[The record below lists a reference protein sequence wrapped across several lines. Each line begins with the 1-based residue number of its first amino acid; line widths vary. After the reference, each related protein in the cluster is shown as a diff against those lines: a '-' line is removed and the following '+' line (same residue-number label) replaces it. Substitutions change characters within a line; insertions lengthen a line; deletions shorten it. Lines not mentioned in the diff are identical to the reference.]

1 MGQVGSQSIC
11 GNCGTVNAAGE
22 QFCVNCGY
30 SLAGGPTGPSF
41 SGPTIVSSTAPSAIS
56 SGTPTLI
63 GPNAPTIGGSGIR
76 RTTGALIAGN
86 LLESRYRVVRLVG
99 KGGFGAV
106 YEARDERFQAKRIV
120 AIKEMSD
127 GHLTPAERAQAIAD
141 FRQEADLLV
150 QLKHPNL
157 PDVSDFFEEGGKA
170 YLVMEYI
177 EGKTLEKEQ
186 EDAGGP
192 LDENRVMG
200 WALQLCDVLG
210 YLHTQPQPIVF
221 RDMKP
226 SNVMITKSGQIKLID
241 FGIARIFKST
251 AAKDTTS
258 LGSRGYAPLE
268 QYGRGQSDA
277 RSDIYA
283 LGATLFDLLTKEV
296 PADAPT
302 RRINPQLFQTPRQL
316 NPHIS
321 QAAENIVLKAMEQEP
336 RDRFQSTAEM
346 AQAIIAT
353 GLASNVGAYFGNTS
367 SHLNTQATSAPTLAQ
382 TIPTSPP
389 AAPGA
394 PGSAG
399 SPFMSAPPTTYPAG
413 QSPLNVGA
421 GLAPAQLTPAQQPP
435 PSGPRISRRALL
447 GLGAAGAVAVATGV
461 YFFSRSGGTSNSPA
475 NTITLNFTYST
486 EKSTWMQA
494 VADTFHSKGISYN
507 NKSIQVVLDER
518 GSVDGQARILSGEIN
533 PAAWSPASF
542 LELNQLSA
550 NWQQQHNGADIIINN
565 GDLLPK
571 SLVFSPLVF
580 AIWADRA
587 RVLLDKYGKID
598 WPAVH
603 SAVTLKNGWSDIG
616 GNPAW
621 QLVKFGQTRPDQSN
635 SGLLTITLLAYAANN
650 EQRNLTVD
658 QLNTAQFKQYF
669 KDIED
674 AVNAFGRSSGTF
686 LQNVVIQQGPAQ
698 YDIVTTY
705 ENLVLT
711 LENQAISRQH
721 QQLQLFYPGVNI
733 LSDHPFAILQ
743 AKGVTN
749 EQRMAARVFREFLLA
764 TEQQKVALSSGF
776 RPTNPNVQVT
786 DNVPGNVFRGQPAG
800 ITISPQ
806 LQSLAQAPSGVAINK
821 LLQVWT
827 DQYGTS
833 ATTPGG

>member
-11 GNCGTVNAAGE
+11 GNCGTANAAGE
-22 QFCVNCGY
+22 QFCGNCGY
-30 SLAGGPTGPSF
+30 SLAGGPTGPNF
-41 SGPTIVSSTAPSAIS
+41 SGPTIVSSTAPAAIS
-56 SGTPTLI
+56 SGAPTLI
-63 GPNAPTIGGSGIR
+63 GSNAPTIGGSGSGMR

-170 YLVMEYI
+170 YLVMEFI

-186 EDAGGP
+186 DEAGGP

-226 SNVMITKSGQIKLID
+226 SNVMITRSGQIKLID

-283 LGATLFDLLTKEV
+283 LGATLFDLLTREV

-316 NPHIS
+316 NPRIS

-346 AQAIIAT
+346 AQAIIAS
-353 GLASNVGAYFGNTS
+353 GLASSMGAYFSNTS
-367 SHLNTQATSAPTLAQ
+367 PQMNTQATS
-382 TIPTSPP
+382 

-399 SPFMSAPPTTYPAG
+399 SPFMPAPPATYPA
-413 QSPLNVGA
+413 SPPPLNVGA
-421 GLAPAQLTPAQQPP
+421 GLAPAQQPP

-461 YFFSRSGGTSNSPA
+461 YFFSRSGGTSPA

-486 EKSTWMQA
+486 EQSTWMQA
-494 VADTFHSKGISYN
+494 VADTFHSKGMSYN

-550 NWQQQHNGADIIINN
+550 NWQQQHNGADI
-565 GDLLPK
+565 
-571 SLVFSPLVF
+571 
-580 AIWADRA
+580 A
-587 RVLLDKYGKID
+587 
-598 WPAVH
+598 
-603 SAVTLKNGWSDIG
+603 

-635 SGLLTITLLAYAANN
+635 SGLLTITLLAYAADN
-650 EQRNLTVD
+650 EQRDLTVD

-669 KDIED
+669 KDIEN

-711 LENQAISRQH
+711 LESQAISRQH
-721 QQLQLFYPGVNI
+721 QQLQLFYPSVNI

-821 LLQVWT
+821 LLQAWT

>member
-11 GNCGTVNAAGE
+11 GNCGTANAAGE
-22 QFCVNCGY
+22 QFCGNCGY
-30 SLAGGPTGPSF
+30 SLAGGPTGPNF
-41 SGPTIVSSTAPSAIS
+41 SGPTIVSSTAPTAIS
-56 SGTPTLI
+56 SGAATLI
-63 GPNAPTIGGSGIR
+63 GSNAPTIGGSGSGMR

-296 PADAPT
+296 PADAPM

-316 NPHIS
+316 NPRIS

-353 GLASNVGAYFGNTS
+353 GLASNMGAYFGNTS
-367 SHLNTQATSAPTLAQ
+367 PHLNTQATSAPTLAQ

-389 AAPGA
+389 AAPVA

-399 SPFMSAPPTTYPAG
+399 SPFMSASPTTYPA
-413 QSPLNVGA
+413 SPPPLNVGA
-421 GLAPAQLTPAQQPP
+421 GLAPAQQPP

-461 YFFSRSGGTSNSPA
+461 YFFSRSGGTSSSPA
-475 NTITLNFTYST
+475 NTIMLNFTYST
-486 EKSTWMQA
+486 EKSAWMQA
-494 VADTFHSKGISYN
+494 VTDTFHSKGMSYN

-518 GSVDGQARILSGEIN
+518 GSVDGSARILSGEIN

-580 AIWADRA
+580 AVWADRA
-587 RVLLDKYGKID
+587 RVLLNKYGKID
-598 WPAVH
+598 WPAIH
-603 SAVTLKNGWSDIG
+603 SAVTLKNGWSDIA

-635 SGLLTITLLAYAANN
+635 SGLLTIALLAYAANN
-650 EQRNLTVD
+650 EQRDLTVD

-674 AVNAFGRSSGTF
+674 AVNAFGHSSGTF

-721 QQLQLFYPGVNI
+721 QQLQLFYPSVNI

-800 ITISPQ
+800 ITINPQ

>member
-11 GNCGTVNAAGE
+11 GNCGTANAAGE

-30 SLAGGPTGPSF
+30 SLAGGPTGPNF
-41 SGPTIVSSTAPSAIS
+41 SGPTIASSTAPAAIS
-56 SGTPTLI
+56 SSASTLI
-63 GPNAPTIGGSGIR
+63 GSNAPTITGSGMR

-86 LLESRYRVVRLVG
+86 LLESRYRVVSLVG

-170 YLVMEYI
+170 YLVMEFI

-186 EDAGGP
+186 EDAAGP

-210 YLHTQPQPIVF
+210 YLHTQPQPIIF

-241 FGIARIFKST
+241 FGIARIFKSA

-283 LGATLFDLLTKEV
+283 LGATLYDLLTKEV

-302 RRINPQLFQTPRQL
+302 RRINPLLFQTPRQL
-316 NPHIS
+316 NPRIS
-321 QAAENIVLKAMEQEP
+321 QAVENIVLKAMEQEP
-336 RDRFQSTAEM
+336 KDRFQSTAEM
-346 AQAIIAT
+346 AQAIMAS
-353 GLASNVGAYFGNTS
+353 GLTSSMGVYFGT
-367 SHLNTQATSAPTLAQ
+367 TQAASAPTLAQ
-382 TIPTSPP
+382 TLPTSPS
-389 AAPGA
+389 AASGT

-399 SPFMSAPPTTYPAG
+399 SPFMSVPPATYPVSAP
-413 QSPLNVGA
+413 PLNVGA
-421 GLAPAQLTPAQQPP
+421 GLAPAQPAPAQQPP

-447 GLGAAGAVAVATGV
+447 GLGAAGAVVVATGV
-461 YFFSRSGGTSNSPA
+461 YFFSRSGGASNNLGS
-475 NTITLNFTYST
+475 TITLNFTYST
-486 EKSTWMQA
+486 EKSAWMQA
-494 VADTFHSKGISYN
+494 VTDAFHSKGMSYN
-507 NKSIQVVLDER
+507 HKTIQVVLDER

-533 PAAWSPASF
+533 PVAWSPASF

-550 NWQQQHNGADIIINN
+550 DWQQHNNGADIIINN

-580 AIWADRA
+580 AVWKDRA
-587 RVLLDKYGKID
+587 QVLLNKYGKID

-635 SGLLTITLLAYAANN
+635 SGLLTIALLAYAANN
-650 EQRNLTVD
+650 EQRDLTVD
-658 QLNTAQFKQYF
+658 QLNTTQFKQYF

-686 LQNVVIQQGPAQ
+686 LQNVVIEQGPAQ

-711 LENQAISRQH
+711 LENQAINRQH
-721 QQLQLFYPGVNI
+721 QQLQLFYPNVNI

-743 AKGVTN
+743 ARGVTN

-806 LQSLAQAPSGVAINK
+806 LQSLAQVPSGVVLNK
-821 LLQVWT
+821 LLQAWT

>member
-1 MGQVGSQSIC
+1 M
-11 GNCGTVNAAGE
+11 
-22 QFCVNCGY
+22 
-30 SLAGGPTGPSF
+30 
-41 SGPTIVSSTAPSAIS
+41 
-56 SGTPTLI
+56 
-63 GPNAPTIGGSGIR
+63 R

-170 YLVMEYI
+170 YLVMEFI

-186 EDAGGP
+186 EEAGGP

-226 SNVMITKSGQIKLID
+226 SNVMITRSGQIKLID

-283 LGATLFDLLTKEV
+283 LGATLFDLLTREV

-316 NPHIS
+316 NPRIS

-346 AQAIIAT
+346 AQAIIAS
-353 GLASNVGAYFGNTS
+353 GLASSMGAYFSNTS
-367 SHLNTQATSAPTLAQ
+367 PQMNTQATSA
-382 TIPTSPP
+382 
-389 AAPGA
+389 APGT

-399 SPFMSAPPTTYPAG
+399 SPFMPAPPATYPT
-413 QSPLNVGA
+413 SHPSLNVGA
-421 GLAPAQLTPAQQPP
+421 GLAPAQQPP

-461 YFFSRSGGTSNSPA
+461 YFFSRSGGTSPA

-494 VADTFHSKGISYN
+494 VADTFHSKGMSYN

-580 AIWADRA
+580 AVWADRA
-587 RVLLDKYGKID
+587 RVLLNKYGKID

-603 SAVTLKNGWSDIG
+603 SAVTLKNGWSDIA

-635 SGLLTITLLAYAANN
+635 SGLLTITLLAYAADN
-650 EQRNLTVD
+650 EQRDLTVD

-669 KDIED
+669 KDIEN

-711 LENQAISRQH
+711 LESQAISRQH
-721 QQLQLFYPGVNI
+721 QQLQLFYPSVNI

-806 LQSLAQAPSGVAINK
+806 LQSLAQAPSGVVINK
-821 LLQVWT
+821 LLQAWT

>member
-1 MGQVGSQSIC
+1 M
-11 GNCGTVNAAGE
+11 
-22 QFCVNCGY
+22 
-30 SLAGGPTGPSF
+30 
-41 SGPTIVSSTAPSAIS
+41 
-56 SGTPTLI
+56 
-63 GPNAPTIGGSGIR
+63 R

-170 YLVMEYI
+170 YLVMEFI

-186 EDAGGP
+186 EEAGGP

-226 SNVMITKSGQIKLID
+226 SNVMITRSGQIKLID

-283 LGATLFDLLTKEV
+283 LGATLFDLLTREV

-316 NPHIS
+316 NPRIS

-346 AQAIIAT
+346 AQAIIAS
-353 GLASNVGAYFGNTS
+353 GLASSMGAYFSNTS
-367 SHLNTQATSAPTLAQ
+367 PQMNTQATSA
-382 TIPTSPP
+382 
-389 AAPGA
+389 APGT

-399 SPFMSAPPTTYPAG
+399 SPFMPAPPATYPT
-413 QSPLNVGA
+413 SHPSLNVGA
-421 GLAPAQLTPAQQPP
+421 GLAPAQQPP

-461 YFFSRSGGTSNSPA
+461 YFFSRSGGTSPA

-494 VADTFHSKGISYN
+494 VADTFHSKGMSYN

-580 AIWADRA
+580 AVWADRA
-587 RVLLDKYGKID
+587 RVLLNKYGKID

-603 SAVTLKNGWSDIG
+603 SAVTLKNGWSDIA

-621 QLVKFGQTRPDQSN
+621 QLVKSGQTRPDQSN
-635 SGLLTITLLAYAANN
+635 SGLLTITLLAYAADN
-650 EQRNLTVD
+650 EQRDLTVD

-669 KDIED
+669 KDIEN

-711 LENQAISRQH
+711 LESQAISRQH
-721 QQLQLFYPGVNI
+721 QQLQLFYPSVNI

-806 LQSLAQAPSGVAINK
+806 LQSLAQAPSGVVINK
-821 LLQVWT
+821 LLQAWT

>member
-1 MGQVGSQSIC
+1 MGQVGSQRIC
-11 GNCGTVNAAGE
+11 GNCGTANAAGE

-30 SLAGGPTGPSF
+30 SLAGGPTGLNVI
-41 SGPTIVSSTAPSAIS
+41 GPTMVSSTPPAASSSSAS
-56 SGTPTLI
+56 TLI
-63 GPNAPTIGGSGIR
+63 GSNIPTVAGSGPGMR

-170 YLVMEYI
+170 YLVMEFI

-186 EDAGGP
+186 EDAAGP
-192 LDENRVMG
+192 LDEKRVMG

-210 YLHTQPQPIVF
+210 YLHTQPQPIIF

-226 SNVMITKSGQIKLID
+226 SNVMITGSGQIKLID

-316 NPHIS
+316 NPRIS

-336 RDRFQSTAEM
+336 KDRFQSTAEM
-346 AQAIIAT
+346 AQAIM
-353 GLASNVGAYFGNTS
+353 ASGVTTSTMGAYFGT
-367 SHLNTQATSAPTLAQ
+367 TQAPSASTLVQAG
-382 TIPTSPP
+382 PTSPF

-394 PGSAG
+394 TGSPG
-399 SPFMSAPPTTYPAG
+399 SPFMSAPPATYP
-413 QSPLNVGA
+413 VGPTQA
-421 GLAPAQLTPAQQPP
+421 PQQQQLASPP
-435 PSGPRISRRALL
+435 PPGPRISRRTLL
-447 GLGAAGAVAVATGV
+447 GLGAAGAVAIATGV
-461 YFFSRSGGTSNSPA
+461 YFFSRSSGSGNSPA
-475 NTITLNFTYST
+475 NTITVNFTYST
-486 EKSTWMQA
+486 EKSTWMRA
-494 VADTFHSKGISYN
+494 VADAFHSKGMVYN

-518 GSVDGQARILSGEIN
+518 GSVDASARILSGEIT
-533 PAAWSPASF
+533 PVAWSPASF
-542 LELNQLSA
+542 LELNQLNT

-580 AIWADRA
+580 GVWADRA
-587 RVLLDKYGKID
+587 QVLLKKYGKID

-603 SAVTLKNGWSDIG
+603 SAVTLKNGWPDIN

-650 EQRNLTVD
+650 EQRDLTVD
-658 QLNTAQFKQYF
+658 QLNTTQFKQYF

-686 LQNVVIQQGPAQ
+686 IQNVVIEQGPAQ

-705 ENLVLT
+705 ENLILT

-721 QQLQLFYPGVNI
+721 QQLQLFYPSVNI

-764 TEQQKVALSSGF
+764 AEQQKVALSSGF

-786 DNVPGNVFRGQPAG
+786 DNVPGNVFRSQPAG

-806 LQSLAQAPSGVAINK
+806 LQSLAQVPSGVVLNK
-821 LLQVWT
+821 LLQAWT

>member
-11 GNCGTVNAAGE
+11 GNCGTANAAGE
-22 QFCVNCGY
+22 QFCGNCGY
-30 SLAGGPTGPSF
+30 SLAGGPTGPNF
-41 SGPTIVSSTAPSAIS
+41 SGPTIVSSTAPAAIS
-56 SGTPTLI
+56 SGAPTLI
-63 GPNAPTIGGSGIR
+63 GSNAPTIGGSGSGMR

-170 YLVMEYI
+170 YLVMEFI

-186 EDAGGP
+186 EEAGGP

-226 SNVMITKSGQIKLID
+226 SNVMITRSGQIKLID

-283 LGATLFDLLTKEV
+283 LGATLFDLLTREV

-316 NPHIS
+316 NPRIS

-346 AQAIIAT
+346 AQAIIAS
-353 GLASNVGAYFGNTS
+353 GLASSMGAYFSNTS
-367 SHLNTQATSAPTLAQ
+367 PQMNTQATSA
-382 TIPTSPP
+382 
-389 AAPGA
+389 APGT

-399 SPFMSAPPTTYPAG
+399 SPFMPAPPATYPT
-413 QSPLNVGA
+413 SHPSLNVGA
-421 GLAPAQLTPAQQPP
+421 GLAPAQQPP

-461 YFFSRSGGTSNSPA
+461 YFFSRSGGTSPA

-494 VADTFHSKGISYN
+494 VADTFHSKGMSYN

-580 AIWADRA
+580 AVWADRA
-587 RVLLDKYGKID
+587 RVLLNKYGKID

-603 SAVTLKNGWSDIG
+603 SAVTLKNGWSDIA

-621 QLVKFGQTRPDQSN
+621 QLVKSGQTRPDQSN
-635 SGLLTITLLAYAANN
+635 SGLLTITLLAYAADN
-650 EQRNLTVD
+650 EQHDLTVD

-669 KDIED
+669 KDIEN

-711 LENQAISRQH
+711 LESQAISRQH
-721 QQLQLFYPGVNI
+721 QQLQLFYPSVNI

-806 LQSLAQAPSGVAINK
+806 LQSLAQAPSGVVINK
-821 LLQVWT
+821 LLQAWT

>member
-1 MGQVGSQSIC
+1 MWELRHRQRRERTILWELRVFISRQPHRTKFQWSHHSQF
-11 GNCGTVNAAGE
+11 N
-22 QFCVNCGY
+22 Y
-30 SLAGGPTGPSF
+30 PT
-41 SGPTIVSSTAPSAIS
+41 AIS
-56 SGTPTLI
+56 SGAPTLI
-63 GPNAPTIGGSGIR
+63 GSNAPTVGGSGSGMR

-86 LLESRYRVVRLVG
+86 LLENRYRVVRLAG

-170 YLVMEYI
+170 YLVMEFI

-226 SNVMITKSGQIKLID
+226 SNVMITRSGQIKLID

-316 NPHIS
+316 NPRIS
-321 QAAENIVLKAMEQEP
+321 QAVENIVLKAMEQEP

-353 GLASNVGAYFGNTS
+353 GLASNMGAYFGNTS
-367 SHLNTQATSAPTLAQ
+367 PHLNTQATSAPTLAQ

-389 AAPGA
+389 AAPGT

-399 SPFMSAPPTTYPAG
+399 SPFMSAPPTTYPA
-413 QSPLNVGA
+413 SPPPLNVGA
-421 GLAPAQLTPAQQPP
+421 GLAPAHLAPTQQPP

-550 NWQQQHNGADIIINN
+550 NWQQQHNGADIIFNN

-580 AIWADRA
+580 AVWADRA
-587 RVLLDKYGKID
+587 RVLLNKYGKID
-598 WPAVH
+598 WPAIH
-603 SAVTLKNGWSDIG
+603 SAVTLKNGWSDIA

-635 SGLLTITLLAYAANN
+635 SGLLTITLLAYAADN
-650 EQRNLTVD
+650 EQRDLTVD

-669 KDIED
+669 TDIEN
-674 AVNAFGRSSGTF
+674 AVNAFGHSSGTF

-721 QQLQLFYPGVNI
+721 QQLQLFYPSVNI

-764 TEQQKVALSSGF
+764 AEQQKVALSSGF

-800 ITISPQ
+800 ITINPQ